1 MKIVVPN
8 RPRAEVAMY
17 LKEAVPKKFEYL
29 FNGTEVDDFTEM
41 LRLMD
46 DKFADERMI
55 LDSMMTTIMKFKV
68 PDTDPKFINFVN
80 DVQSLHLDAK
90 TIGKLSE
97 YANPQTLSAIEA
109 KFPEYVRLK
118 WAEHVVEKG
127 LNKKNTGERYDAM
140 MGFLKMSKE
149 MAEYNGSEMLKASAG
164 RTVSHYCTGVTMT
177 TRALPPSTI
186 SGTWDPCLACK
197 NSHGKKESL
206 HRTSICQ
213 KWLAMSDKQKRET
226 VSCIKHPFG
235 NKDGHNTQ
243 NCKGPV
249 GAYLKKCR
257 HCGSQD
263 HHGIF
268 CTSVQRS
275 KTNTVR
281 SERVSK
287 TMMTKT
293 LLPPVILQT
302 NYIKTIKQIELG
314 ALWDLAST
322 DDYIRNDTAKKL
334 GLKGIP
340 VTLVVEAIKGQES
353 VQETMLYDVPVYTRR
368 NKKRMYKCY
377 GLDEIASGSDI
388 PEGYDDLC
396 AKFGK
401 APGVMRRPGR
411 IDILV
416 SMRRHRDHP
425 KLTTTISDMSIF
437 DGPFGPV
444 FGGSDRCLRFTPH
457 HLCCLVKRLQGAISA
472 VTLRA
477 AVRSVSLVNSL
488 KSEKEFLDYF
498 KEDAIGVDV
507 KPECGSCRCGQCALG
522 AKPMSLKQ
530 ERKLEKF
537 KQNLKYEPEGVPHDP
552 GPYWRTSYE
561 WTRDKETLP
570 DNYRAVYATMKRTE
584 KKLHQIQL
592 QNFMSSS

>member
-8 RPRAEVAMY
+8 RPKAEVAMY

-55 LDSMMTTIMKFKV
+55 LDSMMTSIMRFKV

-249 GAYLKKCR
+249 GAYLKKCG

-377 GLDEIASGSDI
+377 GLDEITSGSDI
-388 PEGYDDLC
+388 PKGYDDLC

-457 HLCCLVKRLQGAISA
+457 HLSCLVKRLQGVISA

-477 AVRSVSLVNSL
+477 AVKSVSLVNSL
-488 KSEKEFLDYF
+488 KSEREFLNNF
-498 KEDAIGVDV
+498 E
-507 KPECGSCRCGQCALG
+507 
-522 AKPMSLKQ
+522 
-530 ERKLEKF
+530 
-537 KQNLKYEPEGVPHDP
+537 N
-552 GPYWRTSYE
+552 
-561 WTRDKETLP
+561 ET
-570 DNYRAVYATMKRTE
+570 
-584 KKLHQIQL
+584 
-592 QNFMSSS
+592 FGG